1 MIYCS
6 LQFVSFES
14 IGLEF
19 ILCTYMSS
27 YVSASLIFSVMVHGV
42 LGNGDL
48 LSDGVVLGNGG
59 VVSFFIAASL
69 WLAFLQWI

>member
-48 LSDGVVLGNGG
+48 LSGG
-59 VVSFFIAASL
+59 VNFG
-69 WLAFLQWI
+69 

>member
-1 MIYCS
+1 MTYCS
-6 LQFVSFES
+6 LQFVSFAS
-14 IGLEF
+14 VGLEF

-48 LSDGVVLGNGG
+48 FSDGVVLGNGG
-59 VVSFFIAASL
+59 V
-69 WLAFLQWI
+69 LQWI